1 MSFRGEKSINK
12 NPREQEEYIMSK
24 RVGIVGAGVTPF
36 KGTWTEKTYY
46 ELAQMATREA
56 VFNAQIEI
64 KDVDAAF
71 YGIYND
77 IFERAAIP
85 EHAIHGLLGMQNKFG
100 VRITTGGATG
110 AYTMSAAHAYLAAGR
125 FKTALVL
132 GVEKATDCFDFSSMS
147 ATPEVIKSI
156 GWSGDSF
163 FEQPIGWSASDSY
176 AEVVLG
182 YMDEHPEDL
191 KPEITAQI
199 SAQLSQQVK
208 GNKYAQRQFDQVTP
222 EEVMNSRMVVYPFK
236 ELEICVY
243 TEGAAALILA
253 EEESAKAI
261 SRTNGTPIV
270 WITGVGEAN
279 EHSFAGKRHKDMSR
293 IMSDYYASHRAYEMA
308 GIKDPRKSVDIIE
321 LHDAFVHQLE
331 ISMAEF
337 GFVPLGRADSLIE
350 EGLMTPGG
358 RYSVNPSGGLIY
370 CGHAVGASNIMS
382 AWSARNELVK
392 KNLKTALVHGT
403 GSTVA
408 QYTACLIFEH
418 E

>member
-1 MSFRGEKSINK
+1 ME
-12 NPREQEEYIMSK
+12 K

-36 KGTWTEKTYY
+36 KGTWREKTYY

-56 VFNAQIEI
+56 VKDAQMNIQ
-64 KDVDAAF
+64 DVDAAF

-77 IFERAAIP
+77 IFERTAIP
-85 EHAIHGLLGMQNKFG
+85 EHALHGLCGMQNKFG
-100 VRITTGGATG
+100 IRITTGGATG

-163 FEQPIGWSASDSY
+163 FEQGIGWTASDSY
-176 AEVVLG
+176 AEVVLA
-182 YMDEHPEDL
+182 YMDEYPGDL

-199 SAQLSQQVK
+199 SALLSQQVRD
-208 GNKYAQRQFDQVTP
+208 NQYAQRQFDQVTP
-222 EEVMNSRMVVYPFK
+222 EEVMNSRLVVYPFK

-243 TEGAAALILA
+243 TEGASALILA
-253 EEESAKAI
+253 EEETAKAI
-261 SRTNGTPIV
+261 SKNTGAPVV

-279 EHSFAGKRHKDMSR
+279 EHSFAGKNQKDMSR

-308 GIKDPRKSVDIIE
+308 GIEDPTESVDIVE

-337 GFVPLGRADSLIE
+337 GLVPLGRADALIE
-350 EGLMTPGG
+350 ENLMTPGG
-358 RYSVNPSGGLIY
+358 KYLVNPCGGLIY

-382 AWSARNELVK
+382 AWSARNELIK
-392 KNLKTALVHGT
+392 RKLKTALIHGT
-403 GSTVA
+403 GSTIA

>member
-1 MSFRGEKSINK
+1 
-12 NPREQEEYIMSK
+12 MSK
-24 RVGIVGAGVTPF
+24 RVGIIGAGVTPF
-36 KGTWTEKTYY
+36 KGTWREKTYY
-46 ELAQMATREA
+46 ELAQMAAREA
-56 VFNAQIEI
+56 VKDAKIDI

-77 IFERAAIP
+77 IFERTAIP

-100 VRITTGGATG
+100 IRITNGGATG

-147 ATPEVIKSI
+147 ATPEVIKAI
-156 GWSGDSF
+156 GWSADSF
-163 FEQPIGWSASDSY
+163 FEHGIGWSASDSY

-182 YMDEHPEDL
+182 YMDEHPGDL
-191 KPEITAQI
+191 KPEVTAQI
-199 SAQLSQQVK
+199 SAQLSQQVRS
-208 GNKYAQRQFDQVTP
+208 NPHAQRQFDQVTP
-222 EEVMNSRMVVYPFK
+222 EEVLNSRLVVYPFK

-243 TEGAAALILA
+243 TEGAAAVIFA
-253 EEESAKAI
+253 EEETAKAI
-261 SRTNGTPIV
+261 SKNTGRPIV

-279 EHSFAGKRHKDMSR
+279 EHSFAGKKQKDMSR
-293 IMSDYYASHRAYEMA
+293 IMSDYYASRRAYEMA
-308 GIKDPRKSVDIIE
+308 GIEDPADSIEIVE

-337 GFVPLGRADSLIE
+337 GLVPLGRADSLIE
-350 EGLMTPGG
+350 ENLMTPGG
-358 RYSVNPSGGLIY
+358 KYVVNPCGGLIY

-382 AWSARNELVK
+382 AWSARNELIK
-392 KNLKTALVHGT
+392 RKLKTALVHGT
-403 GSTVA
+403 GSTIA

>member
-1 MSFRGEKSINK
+1 
-12 NPREQEEYIMSK
+12 MSK

-36 KGTWTEKTYY
+36 KGTWREKTYY

-56 VFNAQIEI
+56 VKDAQVPIQ
-64 KDVDAAF
+64 DVDAAF

-77 IFERAAIP
+77 IFERTAIP

-100 VRITTGGATG
+100 IRITTGGATG

-176 AEVVLG
+176 AEVVLA
-182 YMDEHPEDL
+182 YKDEHPEDL

-199 SAQLSQQVK
+199 SAQLSQQVRD
-208 GNKYAQRQFDQVTP
+208 NVHAQRQFDQVTA
-222 EEVMNSRMVVYPFK
+222 EEVLNSRLVVYPFR

-243 TEGAAALILA
+243 SEGAAALILA
-253 EEESAKAI
+253 EEDTARAI
-261 SRTNGTPIV
+261 SKNTGNPVV
-270 WITGVGEAN
+270 WITGVGESN
-279 EHSFAGKRHKDMSR
+279 EHSFSGKNQKVMSR
-293 IMSDYYASHRAYEMA
+293 IMSDHDASHRAYGMA
-308 GIKDPRKSVDIIE
+308 GIEDPTKSIQIVE

-337 GFVPLGRADSLIE
+337 GLAPLGNADSLIE
-350 EGLMTPGG
+350 ENLMTPGG
-358 RYSVNPSGGLIY
+358 KYLVNPCGGLIY

-382 AWSARNELVK
+382 AWSARNELIK
-392 KNLKTALVHGT
+392 RNLKTALLHGT
-403 GSTVA
+403 GSTIA
-408 QYTACLIFEH
+408 QYTACMILEH

>member
-1 MSFRGEKSINK
+1 
-12 NPREQEEYIMSK
+12 MSK

-36 KGTWTEKTYY
+36 KGTWREKTYY
-46 ELAQMATREA
+46 ELAQMAAREA
-56 VFNAQIEI
+56 VADAKIAVQ
-64 KDVDAAF
+64 DVDAAF

-77 IFERAAIP
+77 IFERTAIP

-100 VRITTGGATG
+100 LRVTMGGATG

-125 FKTALVL
+125 FKAALVL
-132 GVEKATDCFDFSSMS
+132 GVEKATDCFDFASMS

-176 AEVVLG
+176 AEVVLA
-182 YMDEHPEDL
+182 YMDEHPGDL
-191 KPEITAQI
+191 KPEITAGI
-199 SAQLSQQVK
+199 SAQLSQQALP
-208 GNKYAQRQFDQVTP
+208 NKYAQRQHDQVTP
-222 EEVMNSRMVVYPFK
+222 EEVLNSRMVAYPFR

-243 TEGAAALILA
+243 SEGAAALIMA
-253 EEESAKAI
+253 EEKTAKAI
-261 SRTNGTPIV
+261 AKNSGRPVI

-279 EHSFAGKRHKDMSR
+279 EHSFAGKKQKEMSR
-293 IMSDYYASHRAYEMA
+293 IMSDFHASRRAYAMA
-308 GIKDPRKSVDIIE
+308 GIKDPKKSLQIIE

-337 GFVPLGRADSLIE
+337 GLVPLGKADSLIE
-350 EGLMTPGG
+350 DGLMTPGG
-358 RYSVNPSGGLIY
+358 RYVVNPCGGLIY

-382 AWSARNELVK
+382 AWSARNELISRK
-392 KNLKTALVHGT
+392 LKTALVHGT

-408 QYTACLIFEH
+408 QYTACMILEH
-418 E
+418 A

>member
-1 MSFRGEKSINK
+1 
-12 NPREQEEYIMSK
+12 MSK

-36 KGTWTEKTYY
+36 KGRWIEKTYY
-46 ELAQMATREA
+46 ELAQMAAREA
-56 VFNAQIEI
+56 VKDAQVNIGDI
-64 KDVDAAF
+64 DAGF

-77 IFERAAIP
+77 IFERTAIP
-85 EHAIHGLLGMQNKFG
+85 EHAIHGACGLQNKFG
-100 VRITTGGATG
+100 IRITTGGATG
-110 AYTMSAAHAYLAAGR
+110 AYTMSAAHAYIAAGR

-176 AEVVLG
+176 AEVVLA
-182 YMDEHPEDL
+182 YMDEYPEDL
-191 KPEITAQI
+191 KPEITARI
-199 SAQLSQQVK
+199 SSLLSEQVK
-208 GNKYAQRQFDQVTP
+208 TNSYAQRQHDQVTP
-222 EEVMNSRMVVYPFK
+222 EEVLNSRLVVYPFR

-243 TEGAAALILA
+243 TEGASALILA
-253 EEESAKAI
+253 EEETAKAMAKN
-261 SRTNGTPIV
+261 SGTPVV

-279 EHSFAGKRHKDMSR
+279 EHSFAGKNQKNMSR
-293 IMSDYYASHRAYEMA
+293 IMSDYFASRRAYEMA
-308 GIKDPRKSVDIIE
+308 GIENPTKTVQIVE

-337 GFVPLGRADSLIE
+337 GLVPLGRADSLIE
-350 EGLMTPGG
+350 ENLMTPGG
-358 RYSVNPSGGLIY
+358 KYIVNPCGGLIY

-382 AWSARNELVK
+382 AWSARNELIK
-392 KNLKTALVHGT
+392 RKLKTALVHGT
-403 GSTVA
+403 GSTIA
-408 QYTACLIFEH
+408 QYTACMILEH

>member
-1 MSFRGEKSINK
+1 MG
-12 NPREQEEYIMSK
+12 K
-24 RVGIVGAGVTPF
+24 RVGIVGAAVTPF
-36 KGTWTEKTYY
+36 KASWREKTYY
-46 ELAQMATREA
+46 ELAQYATREA
-56 VFNAQIEI
+56 VRDAQISI

-100 VRITTGGATG
+100 TRISTGGATG

-132 GVEKATDCFDFSSMS
+132 GVEKCTDCFDFSSMS

-163 FEQPIGWSASDSY
+163 FEQAIGWSASDSY
-176 AEVVLG
+176 AEVVLA
-182 YMDEHPEDL
+182 YMDEHPGDL
-191 KPEITAQI
+191 KPEITAAI
-199 SAQLSQQVK
+199 SSRLSEQVR
-208 GNKYAQRQFDQVTP
+208 GNRFAQRQFDQVTP
-222 EEVMNSRMVVYPFK
+222 EEVMNSRLVVYPFK

-253 EEESAKAI
+253 EEETAMAI
-261 SRTNGTPIV
+261 SRNNGTPVV
-270 WITGVGEAN
+270 WITGLGESN
-279 EHSFAGKRHKDMSR
+279 EHSFAGKNQKIMSR
-293 IMSDYYASHRAYEMA
+293 ILSDHDASHRAYEMA
-308 GIKDPRKSVDIIE
+308 GIADPTKSIEIVE

-337 GFVPLGRADSLIE
+337 GLVPLGRADSLIE
-350 EGLMTPGG
+350 DGLMTPGG
-358 RYSVNPSGGLIY
+358 RYLVNPCGGLIY

-382 AWSARNELVK
+382 AWSARHELVSR
-392 KNLKTALVHGT
+392 NLHTALVHGT
-403 GSTVA
+403 GSTIA
-408 QYTACLIFEH
+408 QYTCCLILEH
-418 E
+418 D

>member
-1 MSFRGEKSINK
+1 
-12 NPREQEEYIMSK
+12 MSK

-36 KGTWTEKTYY
+36 KGTWREKTYY

-56 VFNAQIEI
+56 VKDAQVPIQ
-64 KDVDAAF
+64 DVDAAF

-77 IFERAAIP
+77 IFERTAIP

-100 VRITTGGATG
+100 IRITNGGATG

-176 AEVVLG
+176 AEVVLA
-182 YMDEHPEDL
+182 YKDEHPEDL

-199 SAQLSQQVK
+199 SAQLSQQVRD
-208 GNKYAQRQFDQVTP
+208 NVHAQRQFDQVTA
-222 EEVMNSRMVVYPFK
+222 EEVLNSRLVVYPFR

-243 TEGAAALILA
+243 SEGAAALILA
-253 EEESAKAI
+253 EEDTARAI
-261 SRTNGTPIV
+261 SKNTGTPVV
-270 WITGVGEAN
+270 WITGMGESN
-279 EHSFAGKRHKDMSR
+279 EHSFAGKNQKVMSR
-293 IMSDYYASHRAYEMA
+293 IMSDHDASHRAYGMA
-308 GIKDPRKSVDIIE
+308 GIEDPTKSIQIVE

-337 GFVPLGRADSLIE
+337 GLAPLGNADSLIE
-350 EGLMTPGG
+350 ENLMTPGG
-358 RYSVNPSGGLIY
+358 KYLVNPCGGLIY

-382 AWSARNELVK
+382 AWSARNELIK
-392 KNLKTALVHGT
+392 RNLKTALVHGT
-403 GSTVA
+403 GSTIA
-408 QYTACLIFEH
+408 QYTACMILEH

>member
-1 MSFRGEKSINK
+1 VITQNSWQLQKKVGK
-12 NPREQEEYIMSK
+12 EENIMAK
-24 RVGIVGAGVTPF
+24 KVGIVGASVTPF
-36 KGTWTEKTYY
+36 KAVWREKTYY

-56 VFNAQIEI
+56 VRDAGIDI
-64 KDVDAAF
+64 KEVDAAF

-77 IFERAAIP
+77 IFERTAIP
-85 EHAIHGLLGMQNKFG
+85 EHAIHGLCGMQNKFG
-100 VRITTGGATG
+100 IRITTGGATG

-176 AEVVLG
+176 AEVVLA
-182 YMDEHPEDL
+182 YMDEHPTDL
-191 KPEITAQI
+191 KPDITAQI
-199 SAQLSQQVK
+199 SSQLSTQVK
-208 GNKYAQRQFDQVTP
+208 DNTFAQRQFDQVTP
-222 EEVMNSRMVVYPFK
+222 AEVLNSRLVAYPFR

-243 TEGAAALILA
+243 PEAAAALIMA
-253 EEESAKAI
+253 EEETAREI
-261 SRTNGTPIV
+261 SKNSGRPVV
-270 WITGVGEAN
+270 WITGLGESN
-279 EHSFAGKRHKDMSR
+279 EHSFAGKSHKDMPR
-293 IMSDYYASHRAYEMA
+293 IMSDHLASHRAYEMA
-308 GIKDPRKSVDIIE
+308 GIKTPQDSIDIVE

-337 GFVPLGRADSLIE
+337 GLVPIGKADDLIE

-358 RYSVNPSGGLIY
+358 KYLVNPCGGLIY

-382 AWSARNELVK
+382 AWSARNELI
-392 KNLKTALVHGT
+392 NRQMQTALVHGT
-403 GSTVA
+403 GSTIA
-408 QYTACLIFEH
+408 QYTACMILEH
-418 E
+418 A

>member
-1 MSFRGEKSINK
+1 
-12 NPREQEEYIMSK
+12 MSK

-36 KGTWTEKTYY
+36 KGTWREKTYY

-56 VFNAQIEI
+56 VKNAQIEI
-64 KDVDAAF
+64 SDVDAAF

-77 IFERAAIP
+77 IFERTAIP

-100 VRITTGGATG
+100 IRITNGGATG

-132 GVEKATDCFDFSSMS
+132 GVEKATDCFDFLSMS
-147 ATPEVIKSI
+147 ATPEVIKTI

-163 FEQPIGWSASDSY
+163 FEQGIGWSASDSY
-176 AEVVLG
+176 AEVVLA
-182 YMDEHPEDL
+182 YMDEHPGDL
-191 KPEITAQI
+191 KPEITAHI
-199 SAQLSQQVK
+199 SAQLSQQVRT
-208 GNKYAQRQFDQVTP
+208 NKYAQRRFDQVTP
-222 EEVMNSRMVVYPFK
+222 EEVMNSRLVVYPFK

-253 EEESAKAI
+253 EEETARVI
-261 SRTNGTPIV
+261 SKNNGTPIV

-279 EHSFAGKRHKDMSR
+279 EHSFAGKNQKEMSR
-293 IMSDYYASHRAYEMA
+293 IMSDYYASRRAYEMA
-308 GIKDPRKSVDIIE
+308 GITDPTKSIDIVE

-337 GFVPLGRADSLIE
+337 GLVPLGHADSLIE
-350 EGLMTPGG
+350 DGLMTPSG
-358 RYSVNPSGGLIY
+358 RYVVNPCGGLIY

-382 AWSARNELVK
+382 AWSARNELTK
-392 KNLKTALVHGT
+392 RNLETALVHGT

-408 QYTACLIFEH
+408 QYTACMIFEH